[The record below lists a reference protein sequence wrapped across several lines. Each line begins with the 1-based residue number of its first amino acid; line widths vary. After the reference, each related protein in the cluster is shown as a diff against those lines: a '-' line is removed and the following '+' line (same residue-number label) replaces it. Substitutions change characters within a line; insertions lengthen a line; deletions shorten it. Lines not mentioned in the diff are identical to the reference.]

1 MKKRILLLTC
11 CLLLAASGCGNQR
24 AERGEDLPCTLQ
36 DMSYYNEKKAEIPY
50 VEVQPQ
56 SIGATGF
63 EPATSRP
70 PAVRATKLRHTP
82 QSTNAIIPEFFQK
95 STLF

>member
-24 AERGEDLPCTLQ
+24 AEREEDLPCTLQ
-36 DMSYYNEKKAEIPY
+36 DMSYYNEKKAGIPY

-56 SIGATGF
+56 SIGATG
-63 EPATSRP
+63 
-70 PAVRATKLRHTP
+70 
-82 QSTNAIIPEFFQK
+82 STNAIIPEFFQK